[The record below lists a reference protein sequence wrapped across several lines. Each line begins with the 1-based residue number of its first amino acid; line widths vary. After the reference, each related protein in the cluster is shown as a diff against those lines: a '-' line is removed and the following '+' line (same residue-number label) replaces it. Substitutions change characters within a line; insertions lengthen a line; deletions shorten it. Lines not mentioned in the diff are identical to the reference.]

1 MDFID
6 ENSTLLKNAV
16 CALGEIK
23 SFKKNFHFYFKKKKE
38 VTLLVL
44 FKFLFFIM
52 VFFIL
57 LWSSEG
63 IKKIWNMKTKFK
75 Q

>member
-38 VTLLVL
+38 VTFIVVV
-44 FKFLFFIM
+44 KFLFFYYGFFHFTL
-52 VFFIL
+52 VFRRN
-57 LWSSEG
+57 
-63 IKKIWNMKTKFK
+63 KKNMEYEDEI
-75 Q
+75 

>member
-38 VTLLVL
+38 VTLIVVV
-44 FKFLFFIM
+44 KFL
-52 VFFIL
+52 FFIL